1 MNSAKLWQEVFQN
14 LSANAETYLASEQ
27 IRSKYKNPETSVTF
41 CVDDIDHRINACIRR
56 AAHNTYEIR
65 VLAGLVGALENFS
78 KRAISLY
85 PSLFQSID
93 RHDQK
98 RTDIAQSYLLY
109 LWLDF
114 VFCHEWAHALCGHLD
129 FKAEVH
135 EWYEMENE
143 EFSAKGIEDQICQCL
158 EAEADSYAAK
168 FSLARFST
176 YWEGLSKEL
185 YPTPDGR
192 VALRDYVMAMLLL
205 FRFFEELRAKAKKPR
220 NTHPTPFNRAFI
232 FLAFCLGEYE
242 NIPGLPAL
250 SSEEK
255 DMLFGV
261 AAVEF
266 YVKALGID
274 PTAYLIKSIEAAQFT
289 ASVGAAIEAIG
300 LKSFRITK

>member
-1 MNSAKLWQEVFQN
+1 MDSAEIWQEVFRN
-14 LSANAETYLASEQ
+14 LRANADTYLASEQ

-41 CVDDIDHRINACIRR
+41 CVDDIDHRINAYVRR
-56 AAHNTYEIR
+56 TAHNTYDIR
-65 VLAGLVGALENFS
+65 VLAGLVSALESFS
-78 KRAISLY
+78 AGAISSY
-85 PSLFQSID
+85 PSLFQSLD
-93 RHDQK
+93 RRDKK
-98 RTDIAQSYLLY
+98 RTDIAHSYLLY

-143 EFSAKGIEDQICQCL
+143 EFSAKGIEDQICQRL
-158 EAEADSYAAK
+158 EAEADSYATK

-185 YPTPDGR
+185 YPSPDGR

-232 FLAFCLGEYE
+232 FLAFCLGEHE

-250 SSEEK
+250 SPEEK
-255 DMLFGV
+255 DLLFGV

-266 YVKALGID
+266 YVNALGIE
-274 PTAYLIKSIEAAQFT
+274 PTAYLTKSIEAAQFT
-289 ASVGAAIEAIG
+289 ASVGTAIDTIG
-300 LKSFRITK
+300 IKNFRITK